1 MLILSTKST
10 KTSGAGLHRGGG
22 ERKND
27 RDLKM
32 DNGKVDEEE
41 LIYLERGSEDK
52 AKKRSFWW
60 SFFIRLDTRR
70 HEKDNNFSEF
80 FWFYFYV
87 PYEITFNIPYSLR
100 NTLS

>member
-41 LIYLERGSEDK
+41 PIYLERGSV
-52 AKKRSFWW
+52 FC
-60 SFFIRLDTRR
+60 
-70 HEKDNNFSEF
+70 
-80 FWFYFYV
+80 FY
-87 PYEITFNIPYSLR
+87 R
-100 NTLS
+100 K